1 MILVK
6 RTSVQVVDY
15 QWNDFRQLENRFAI
29 YNMVTHTYDYKG
41 IVWDDKTKVL
51 YLPRGMDL
59 RVIENSLRERVV
71 IDKAYNHWDSVGQV
85 KIKYLPKN
93 EVQKQSIKFILGLA
107 EYNYTLPYSQL
118 CINLMTG
125 KGKTYVTIAS
135 MAWEE
140 CKFIV
145 ITSIKGWLQQWID
158 KTLEYT
164 DFKKNEILE
173 LNGTKISKILEGSL
187 NLDKYKM
194 FTCTH
199 KAFGEYASKHG
210 WDKIDILFEKLRVK
224 YKIFDEAHLY
234 FDSMALIDFHSNCY
248 KTLYLTAS
256 PYRSNEKE
264 NSIYRMYFEYV
275 PSIELF
281 NKERDAK
288 TRYVSVHFNSHPT
301 PIQIMSC
308 MNKFGLIKPRYIDY
322 LLNNQ
327 NFWMLIYICFNEAVL
342 HNVGRTLLLVETN
355 NAIPILKQWIEEEF
369 PEYIG
374 RIGTFHGETKEED
387 RNLAKKKTIIITNRM
402 CGGTCLD
409 IEDLGLCFPLMV
421 PAKSKVIAHQLFGR
435 VGREGTVLPNFLY
448 LDVVDEGFKKLKEYY
463 MNKLPVF
470 MKYATNCS
478 RVLYKDNH
486 LREMFNFYKSLR
498 ISDPPHIAPW
508 DIVIP
513 NEVKVPWDIVIP
525 PE

>member
-6 RTSVQVVDY
+6 RTSVVVDGY
-15 QWNDFRQLENRFAI
+15 EWNRARLLESRFAV
-29 YNMVTHTYDYKG
+29 YNIVNYKEEYKG
-41 IVWDDKTKVL
+41 LVYDNENKLL
-51 YLPRGMDL
+51 YLPRGMDI
-59 RVIENSLRERVV
+59 REIEKHIRERAVV
-71 IDKAYNHWDSVGQV
+71 DKFYDPYDSIGKV

-93 EVQKQSIKFILGLA
+93 DVQKQAIRFILGLA

-145 ITSIKGWLQQWID
+145 ITSINGWLQQWIE
-158 KTLEYT
+158 KVLEYT
-164 DFKKNEILE
+164 DFKKSEILQLNTKVIDKI
-173 LNGTKISKILEGSL
+173 LNGKL
-187 NLDKYKM
+187 NLSKYKM
-194 FTCTH
+194 YTCNH
-199 KAFGEYASKHG
+199 KTFGEYGNKHG
-210 WDKIDILFEKLRVK
+210 WDKIEDLFKLLKVK

-234 FDSMALIDFHSNCY
+234 FDSMSMIDFHSNCY

-256 PYRSNEKE
+256 PYRSDDKE
-264 NSIYRMYFEYV
+264 NMIYRTYFEFV

-288 TRYVSVHFNSHPT
+288 TRYVSIHFNSHPLS
-301 PIQIMSC
+301 IQIMAC
-308 MNKFGLIKPRYIDY
+308 MNKFGLVKPRYVEY
-322 LLNNQ
+322 LLTNQ

-342 HNVGRTLLLVETN
+342 PNPGRTLLLVETN
-355 NAIPILKQWIEEEF
+355 NAIPVLKSWIEKEF

-374 RIGTFHGETKEED
+374 KIGVFYGETKEED
-387 RNLAKKKTIIITNRM
+387 RAIAKKKQIVITNRM

-409 IEDLGLCFPLMV
+409 IENLGVCFPLLV

-448 LDVVDEGFKKLKEYY
+448 LDIVDEGFRKLKEYY
-463 MNKLPVF
+463 TNKLPVF
-470 MKYATNCS
+470 MKYATDCS
-478 RVLYKDNH
+478 KVLYRDDK
-486 LREMFNFYKSLR
+486 LYSMFNYYKDLR
-498 ISDPPHIAPW
+498 NRQPPIIAPW
-508 DIVIP
+508 DIKIP
-513 NEVKVPWDIVIP
+513 EEKIPWSIVIP